1 VKILAIR
8 LARLGDVALLLPALR
23 ALKTALPEARLTLLT
38 GLLVAPLADMCP
50 AIDEV
55 IAVDRVSMRDGPRLN
70 AARQIAQLVRD
81 IRNRE
86 FDLVIDFHSFRE
98 TNLLT
103 WLSGAPARMGMKR
116 FKAPYL
122 SFCFN
127 RPPVIED
134 KSLHVAEMF
143 RRVVSGIP
151 IPEQAT
157 REACGGLV
165 IPPDLQEWARGLSPA
180 NPPIAFYVDAPVADR
195 RWPPERFAEVADF
208 AIEQFGAPV
217 LALDGSGGS
226 GLAETVRRESR
237 NPDRIRVVTAAPI
250 PELVALIA
258 SSRLLVSNDTG
269 PMHVGPAVGVP
280 TLGLFSVAL
289 PQHYRPIGPADRF
302 LRGNPIL
309 EIQTRD
315 VIEAVAQMWAAT
327 AEFIKPSV
335 CEER

>member
-1 VKILAIR
+1 
-8 LARLGDVALLLPALR
+8 
-23 ALKTALPEARLTLLT
+23 
-38 GLLVAPLADMCP
+38 
-50 AIDEV
+50 
-55 IAVDRVSMRDGPRLN
+55 
-70 AARQIAQLVRD
+70 
-81 IRNRE
+81 
-86 FDLVIDFHSFRE
+86 
-98 TNLLT
+98 
-103 WLSGAPARMGMKR
+103 MGMKR

-134 KSLHVAEMF
+134 KRLHVAEMF
-143 RRVVSGIP
+143 RRIVCGIP
-151 IPEQAT
+151 ISAPAT
-157 REACGGLV
+157 IEACGGLV
-165 IPPDLQEWARGLSPA
+165 IPPELKEWARGLSPA
-180 NPPIAFYVDAPVADR
+180 KPPVAFYVDAPVADR

-217 LALDGSGGS
+217 LALDGSNGS

-237 NPDRIRVVTAAPI
+237 NPDRIRVVTAAAI
-250 PELVALIA
+250 PELVALI
-258 SSRLLVSNDTG
+258 SSSGLLVSNDTG
-269 PMHVGPAVGVP
+269 PMHIGPAVDVP

>member
-1 VKILAIR
+1 LKILAIR
-8 LARLGDVALLLPALR
+8 LARLGDVTLLLPAMR
-23 ALKTALPEARLTLLT
+23 ALKAAWPEARLTLLT
-38 GLLVAPLADMCP
+38 GLRCASIAEMCP

-70 AARQIAQLVRD
+70 AARQIAQLVWD
-81 IRNRE
+81 IRKRA

-143 RRVVSGIP
+143 RRVVGGIP
-151 IPEQAT
+151 ISAPAAL
-157 REACGGLV
+157 EACVGLV
-165 IPPDLQEWARGLSPA
+165 IPPDLKEWARGFSPA
-180 NPPIAFYVDAPVADR
+180 KPPVALYVDAPVADR

-208 AIEQFGAPV
+208 AIEKFGAPV
-217 LALDGSGGS
+217 LTLDGVDGS
-226 GLAETVRRESR
+226 RFAETVRRKSR
-237 NPDRIRVVTAAPI
+237 NPDRIRVVTAATI

-258 SSRLLVSNDTG
+258 SSELLISNDTG

-289 PQHYRPIGPADRF
+289 PQHYHPIGPADRF
-302 LRGNPIL
+302 LRGNPIR

-315 VIEAVAQMWAAT
+315 VIDTVAQMWAAAAPT
-327 AEFIKPSV
+327 SQAS
-335 CEER
+335 ERYS

>member
-1 VKILAIR
+1 VNILAIR
-8 LARLGDVALLLPALR
+8 LARLGDVALLLPAMR
-23 ALKTALPEARLTLLT
+23 ALKAALPEDRLTLLT
-38 GLLVAPLADMCP
+38 GLLVAPLAEMCP

-55 IAVDRVSMRDGPRLN
+55 IAVDRVSMRDGPRLK
-70 AARQIAQLVRD
+70 AARQIVQLVRD
-81 IRNRE
+81 IRSRE

-127 RPPVIED
+127 RPPVLED

-143 RRVVSGIP
+143 RRVVIGIP
-151 IPEQAT
+151 IPEQAN
-157 REACGGLV
+157 RETCGGLV
-165 IPPDLQEWARGLSPA
+165 IPPDLQKWARGLSPA
-180 NPPIAFYVDAPVADR
+180 KPPIALYVDAPVADR

-208 AIEQFGAPV
+208 AIEKLGAPV
-217 LALDGSGGS
+217 LALDGSDGS
-226 GLAETVRRESR
+226 RLAETVRRESR
-237 NPDRIRVVTAAPI
+237 NPDRIRIITAATI

-258 SSRLLVSNDTG
+258 SSGLLISNDTG

-289 PQHYRPIGPADRF
+289 PQHYHPIGPSDRF
-302 LRGNPIL
+302 LRGNPIR

-315 VIEAVAQMWAAT
+315 VIDTVAQMWSAAALT
-327 AEFIKPSV
+327 SLAS
-335 CEER
+335 ERHS